1 MTTVYFDVK
10 YGEHENSY
18 VDICFPENNEKNMG
32 LIFYVH
38 GGGFIAG
45 DKGCHTADIRRCAE
59 NGYIS
64 ASTNYRYVSENVN
77 CFDVMEDLTASLKKV
92 REFVAEKGID
102 IEKMLIVG
110 SSAGA
115 HLALL
120 YAYSMADK
128 APIKP
133 MAAVSYCGS
142 TDVANTDMILDTH
155 LDKPE
160 KMVRLFSNLSN
171 FEIDLNDFDTAIPA
185 LKKVSPL
192 YYVNENTVPT
202 VLIHGAKDG
211 CVPPKNAQKLDA
223 KLEES
228 GIEHKYIIL
237 PNSDHGLG
245 NDPECME
252 EAFRT
257 LIEYADKYVKKGE
270 NL

>member
-10 YGEHENSY
+10 YGEHERHC
-18 VDICFPENNEKNMG
+18 VDICFPENTEKIMG
-32 LIFYVH
+32 LIFYIH
-38 GGGFIAG
+38 GGGFTAG
-45 DKGCHTADIRRCAE
+45 DKCCHTADIRRCAE

-64 ASTNYRYVSENVN
+64 ASTNYRFVSENVN

-92 REFVAEKGID
+92 REFVSEKGVKL
-102 IEKMLIVG
+102 EKMLITG
-110 SSAGA
+110 GSAGA

-160 KMVRLFSNLSN
+160 RMAELFSNLCNYKIDLDN
-171 FEIDLNDFDTAIPA
+171 FEEAVPA

-192 YYVNENTVPT
+192 YYLNKNSVPT
-202 VLIHGAKDG
+202 IMVHGAKDG
-211 CVPPKNAQKLDA
+211 CVPPKNAEKLDA
-223 KLEES
+223 KLEEL

-252 EAFRT
+252 EAYR
-257 LIEYADKYVKKGE
+257 LLLQYADKYVK
-270 NL
+270 